1 MKVCRDQFVKSASI
15 GPDALVEF
23 YCTRK
28 AGHAGKHSCEV
39 KSLRKESGEWINEGY
54 PIDDVSDGE
63 DTRKVGILS
72 WS

>member
-1 MKVCRDQFVKSASI
+1 MKLCRDQFVKNASI

-39 KSLRKESGEWINEGY
+39 QSLRRESDKGWVNDGF
-54 PIDDVSDGE
+54 PMDDVSDGE
-63 DTRKVGILS
+63 GTRKVGILS
-72 WS
+72 W